1 MSKMSFLISI
11 IYTVIS
17 FVAVIGILAI
27 AATHLYAKF
36 KRAKSLVL
44 SSDSIILIVGGCTG
58 IGKLMAIKLAK

>member
-1 MSKMSFLISI
+1 MSILFSI
-11 IYTVIS
+11 IYAVFS
-17 FVAVIGILAI
+17 FVTVFSIIAI

-36 KRAKSLVL
+36 KRSRSLVL

>member
-17 FVAVIGILAI
+17 FVAVIAILAI
-27 AATHLYAKF
+27 AATHLYAKI